1 LVANLRLR
9 LLWPVLVAVVPTLA
23 VVVLSVREQR
33 RLLTVQAQGDVQAVA
48 EVVAER
54 HQRSV
59 DLARGVLV
67 AMTQMR
73 HVAGLDGP
81 TCSRVLGPLLT
92 REPSFI
98 NVGATRADGLVYCS
112 AVPVTAA
119 VNLSD
124 RAFFREALRTRGFGV
139 GEYVVSRIRGA
150 GALGFGLP
158 VTGDDDRVVAVA
170 FASLA
175 TERLQGELDDLAL
188 PTGAWVAVLDRA
200 GATLSARPAS
210 VAVAGERF
218 DEGVSRAVLGA
229 GAPVTLTGA
238 DGVARVWAARDVTS
252 PDGTVA
258 MRVLAGLPLG
268 AVLDPVNRVWGRAMA
283 LAAVAFVLAMTAAY
297 LVAELSLARRLR
309 RLEEVTRGI
318 AAGDWSARSG
328 VPRHGDEIAQ
338 LAGHLDDMG
347 AALAELDAA
356 KRQREDQL
364 RQAQRFEAVGQV
376 AGGVAHDFNNLLTVI
391 LSAGGS
397 LRDRLASDAT
407 AREEAREIVY
417 AAERAAALTRQ
428 LLAFSRR
435 QPLAPRTFDLG
446 EAASGMQRLLRRLLG
461 EGIALTVT
469 VRARAP
475 VHADPS
481 QIEMALL
488 NLAVNARD
496 AMPEGGRLEV
506 LVDAVAADAEGR
518 PEGTP
523 PGPLALLRVR
533 DTGVGMDAAT
543 RARVFEPFFT
553 TKAPGRGTGLGLPIV
568 LGVVSECGGTIQLDS
583 APGEGTE
590 FRIFLPLRA
599 AGAERAGAGAGTD
612 GPRGSET
619 VLVVE
624 DDPHVRFVARRTL
637 ESHGYTV
644 LEAEAAAEALAIARA
659 RPGAPDLVLCDVVLP
674 DGNGV
679 DLGRALEAR
688 WPGVAVL
695 FTSGYAGERL
705 GSLGALPAARLL
717 PKPFTAE
724 TMLRRVREALDATPR
739 PTAAG
744 T

>member
-1 LVANLRLR
+1 LVASLRSR
-9 LLWPVLVAVVPTLA
+9 LLWPVLVAVVPTMA

-33 RLLTVQAQGDVQAVA
+33 RVLTVQAQADVGAVA

-54 HQRSV
+54 HRRSV
-59 DLARGVLV
+59 DLVRGVLL

-73 HVAGLDGP
+73 HIAELDGP

-92 REPSFI
+92 REPSLI
-98 NVGATRADGLVYCS
+98 NVGATRADGVVYCS
-112 AVPVTAA
+112 AVPATGA
-119 VNLSD
+119 VDLSD
-124 RAFFREALRTRGFGV
+124 RAFYREALRTRGFGV

-150 GALGFGLP
+150 GALGFAVP
-158 VTGDDDRVVAVA
+158 VTADDGGVVAVA

-175 TERLQGELDDLAL
+175 TGQLQRELDTLDLPA
-188 PTGAWVAVLDRA
+188 GAQVAVLDRG
-200 GATLSARPAS
+200 GATISARPAG
-210 VAVAGERF
+210 VGVPGQRF

-229 GAPVTLTGA
+229 DAPVTLTGA
-238 DGVARVWAARDVTS
+238 DGVARVWVSRSVTG
-252 PDGTVA
+252 PDGSVA

-268 AVLDPVNRVWGRAMA
+268 AVLDPVNRVWARAIA
-283 LAAVAFVLAMTAAY
+283 LAIVAFVLAMAAAF

-309 RLEEVTRGI
+309 RLEEVTRRI

-328 VPRHGDEIAQ
+328 VPGHGDEIAQ

-347 AALAELDAA
+347 AALAALDAE

-391 LSAGGS
+391 LSAGGA
-397 LRDRLASDAT
+397 LRDRLASNAAAQED
-407 AREEAREIVY
+407 AREIVY

-446 EAASGMQRLLRRLLG
+446 EAAAGMQRLLRRLLG

-469 VRARAP
+469 ARARAP

-506 LVDAVAADAEGR
+506 QVDAVSPDAPGR
-518 PEGTP
+518 PEGAP

-553 TKAPGRGTGLGLPIV
+553 TKGPGRGTGLGLPIV
-568 LGVVSECGGTIQLDS
+568 LGVVSECGGAIELDS
-583 APGEGTE
+583 APGQGTE
-590 FRIFLPLRA
+590 FRIFLPMRA
-599 AGAERAGAGAGTD
+599 AGAERTEVGTGTD
-612 GPRGSET
+612 GPRGTET

-644 LEAEAAAEALAIARA
+644 VEAEAAAEALALARA
-659 RPGAPDLVLCDVVLP
+659 RPAAPDLVLCDVVLP
-674 DGNGV
+674 DGNGL

-688 WPGVAVL
+688 WPGIGVL
-695 FTSGYAGERL
+695 FTSGYAGEHL
-705 GSLGALPAARLL
+705 GSLGALPAASLL

-724 TMLRRVREALDATPR
+724 MLLRRVREALDLRAPAR
-739 PTAAG
+739 SA
-744 T
+744 